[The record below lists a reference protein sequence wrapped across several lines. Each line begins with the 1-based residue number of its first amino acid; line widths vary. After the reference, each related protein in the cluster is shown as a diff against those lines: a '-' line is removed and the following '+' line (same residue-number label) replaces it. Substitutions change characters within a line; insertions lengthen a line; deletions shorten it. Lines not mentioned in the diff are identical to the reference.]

1 MKDRAV
7 HRLNGFDPD
16 NLLAFLALLGLLRS
30 LEEAQTGWCP
40 RVFWTVDKPPL
51 RPALRV
57 RETVEQDTVLEA
69 VAKGLNALAQCHD
82 FGALSNL
89 ALSPEYA
96 AGKLRTAAAG
106 ARHGRYTADLWS
118 ALVSD
123 AATSRDG
130 KKVEPTPLC
139 LMFGQGHQHFLSRLA
154 SVPKEKTPPERG
166 GGPNKIKVS
175 ESDCL
180 REALFA
186 PWRRP
191 DATSSFRWDP
201 NEDVRYALRARDP
214 TDAATK
220 ETTQHGA
227 NRLASVGLS
236 VLTVVPRLRSGE
248 VRLAIPGGARE
259 AYGGFAFGWP
269 IWRHPMSLAGI
280 RALLAHP
287 HLDRPEV
294 RSALGVV
301 EHRWARRIS
310 PGRFMNFT
318 RAGS

>member
-1 MKDRAV
+1 MVSARFLDGRQTAPSPGSPGAGNGGARYRSRSRSQGIERTRAMSRLRRAFEPCAVSGIRRREASDSRRRRKTWPLYGRSVVGPRQRRGHLARRQESRTDTALPDVRPGPPAFPVASRIGSEGKD
-7 HRLNGFDPD
+7 
-16 NLLAFLALLGLLRS
+16 
-30 LEEAQTGWCP
+30 
-40 RVFWTVDKPPL
+40 PL
-51 RPALRV
+51 R
-57 RETVEQDTVLEA
+57 
-69 VAKGLNALAQCHD
+69 
-82 FGALSNL
+82 
-89 ALSPEYA
+89 
-96 AGKLRTAAAG
+96 
-106 ARHGRYTADLWS
+106 
-118 ALVSD
+118 
-123 AATSRDG
+123 
-130 KKVEPTPLC
+130 
-139 LMFGQGHQHFLSRLA
+139 
-154 SVPKEKTPPERG
+154 ERG

-248 VRLAIPGGARE
+248 VRLAIPGGGARE